1 MKIMFNEKHV
11 TVYAVDSSRIVIV
24 LSGTDEEVNEKMLNY
39 DDAHSNARFYDEN
52 KNRITWTEFDGDSL
66 MFEIDENE
74 KLDEQAGGS
83 YFVVAPACM

>member
-1 MKIMFNEKHV
+1 MLNEKHV
-11 TVYAVDSSRIVIV
+11 TVYAVDSSRIVVV
-24 LSGTDEEVNEKMLNY
+24 LSGTDEEVNEKMANY

-52 KNRITWTEFDGDSL
+52 KNRITWIEFDGDSL